1 MDLQELARIGTDI
14 LSSREAFR
22 YGMVLL
28 LVFLRVVFLVT
39 LTPLFGGQGTPA
51 RFRLG
56 TSVVLAVCLAPLVDP
71 LVVGEPAA
79 GDVILYI
86 GREVV
91 IGLTMAVFV
100 RILFEM
106 IGAVGA
112 LIDVARGATM
122 MQMFDPMSRAQQ
134 TPLGLL
140 HSVMALALFF
150 AIDGHH
156 MLIGALAASLDVA
169 PPGTILPSHF
179 VGESAIHS
187 LISLFSDLFVLV
199 VQMAM
204 PILVVMLV
212 IDVSLGMIDRVAQ
225 GVQVFFLGMGAKGLI
240 ALAIVFLSI
249 GMVIEDAL
257 LDSMDRMVQFV
268 SGQ

>member
-1 MDLQELARIGTDI
+1 MDLQELAKTGMDV
-14 LSSREAFR
+14 LSSREALR

-28 LVFLRVVFLVT
+28 LVFLRVVFIVT

-56 TSVVLAVCLAPLVDP
+56 TALVLAVCLAPLVDR
-71 LVVGEPAA
+71 LVIGDPAA
-79 GDVILYI
+79 GDFLIYI
-86 GREVV
+86 AREAV

-156 MLIGALAASLDVA
+156 MLIGALAVSLEVA

-179 VGESAIHS
+179 VGESAIVS

-204 PILVVMLV
+204 PTLPRR
-212 IDVSLGMIDRVAQ
+212 SRASWPQ
-225 GVQVFFLGMGAKGLI
+225 K
-240 ALAIVFLSI
+240 
-249 GMVIEDAL
+249 
-257 LDSMDRMVQFV
+257 
-268 SGQ
+268 